1 MLIKFWNQLGMIKLI
16 ASTSE
21 FISWRNSISR
31 SVGLVPTMGNLH
43 SGHLSLVEQ
52 SLKENECTVVTIFVN
67 PKQFG
72 PGEDFEQYPRTLDED
87 LKKLETLHKDI
98 IVFAPKDNSEIYPE
112 GFQTQIALPELSKI
126 LCGKTRPTHF
136 AGVTTVV
143 YQLFTLVKPDLAY
156 FGQKDYQQ
164 VKIIERMTKDL
175 RLNTSIKMLPIVRD
189 HDGLAL
195 SSRNQYLNKKQRQDA
210 LLLPRTIEHLSSV
223 LVQEGLSAVLSQ
235 INEITKSPVWDYL
248 EILEAKSLR
257 APQSGDKFFV
267 LVGAVFMGKTRLLD
281 NKIVELNVR

>member
-1 MLIKFWNQLGMIKLI
+1 LLIKFWNQLGMIKLI

-52 SLKENECTVVTIFVN
+52 SVKENECTVVTIFVN

-72 PGEDFEQYPRTLDED
+72 PGEDYEQYPRTLDDD
-87 LKKLETLHKDI
+87 LEKLKTLDGDI

-126 LCGKTRPTHF
+126 LCGKSRPTHF

-143 YQLFTLVKPDLAY
+143 YQLFTLVKPELAY

-175 RLNTSIKMLPIVRD
+175 RLTAHIKMLPIIRD

-195 SSRNQYLNKKQRQDA
+195 SSRNQYLNDNQRQDA
-210 LLLPRTIEHLSSV
+210 LILPRTIEQLSSV
-223 LVQEGLSAVLSQ
+223 LNQEGLSAVLSQ
-235 INEITKSPVWDYL
+235 INDITKNPVWDYL
-248 EILEAKSLR
+248 EILEANSLR

>member
-1 MLIKFWNQLGMIKLI
+1 
-16 ASTSE
+16 
-21 FISWRNSISR
+21 
-31 SVGLVPTMGNLH
+31 MGNLH

-52 SLKENECTVVTIFVN
+52 SVKENECTVVTIFVN

-72 PGEDFEQYPRTLDED
+72 PGEDYEQYPRTLDDD
-87 LKKLETLHKDI
+87 LEKLKTLDGDI

-126 LCGKTRPTHF
+126 LCGKSRPTHF

-143 YQLFTLVKPDLAY
+143 YQLFTLVKPELAY

-175 RLNTSIKMLPIVRD
+175 RLTAHIKMLPIIRD

-195 SSRNQYLNKKQRQDA
+195 SSRNQYLNDNQRQDA
-210 LLLPRTIEHLSSV
+210 LILPRTIEQLSSV
-223 LVQEGLSAVLSQ
+223 LNQEGLSAVLSQ
-235 INEITKSPVWDYL
+235 INDITKNPVWDYL
-248 EILEAKSLR
+248 EILEANSLR

>member
-21 FISWRNSISR
+21 FIEWRNSISR

-52 SLKENECTVVTIFVN
+52 SLKENEFTVVTIFVN

-143 YQLFTLVKPDLAY
+143 YQLFILVKPDLAY

-175 RLNTSIKMLPIVRD
+175 RLNSHIKMLPIVRD

-235 INEITKSPVWDYL
+235 INEITKNPVWDYL

-281 NKIVELNVR
+281 NQIVELNVR

>member
-1 MLIKFWNQLGMIKLI
+1 
-16 ASTSE
+16 
-21 FISWRNSISR
+21 
-31 SVGLVPTMGNLH
+31 MGNLH

-52 SLKENECTVVTIFVN
+52 SLKDNEYTVVTIFVN

-72 PGEDFEQYPRTLDED
+72 PGEDYEHYPRTLDDD
-87 LKKLETLHKDI
+87 LEKLRTLEGDI

-126 LCGKTRPTHF
+126 LCGKSRPTHF

-143 YQLFTLVKPDLAY
+143 YQLFTLVKPELAY

-175 RLNTSIKMLPIVRD
+175 RLTAHIKMLPIIRD

-195 SSRNQYLNKKQRQDA
+195 SSRNQYLNDNQRQDA
-210 LLLPRTIEHLSSV
+210 LILPRTIEQLSSV
-223 LVQEGLSAVLSQ
+223 LNQEGLSAVLSQ
-235 INEITKSPVWDYL
+235 INDITKNPVWDYL

>member
-1 MLIKFWNQLGMIKLI
+1 MIKLI

-52 SLKENECTVVTIFVN
+52 SVKENECTVVTIFVN

-72 PGEDFEQYPRTLDED
+72 PGEDYEQYPRTLDDD
-87 LKKLETLHKDI
+87 LEKLKTLDGDI

-126 LCGKTRPTHF
+126 LCGKSRPTHF

-143 YQLFTLVKPDLAY
+143 YQLFTLVKPELAY

-175 RLNTSIKMLPIVRD
+175 RLTAHIKMLPIIRD

-195 SSRNQYLNKKQRQDA
+195 SSRNQYLNDNQRQDA
-210 LLLPRTIEHLSSV
+210 LILPRTIEQLSSV
-223 LVQEGLSAVLSQ
+223 LNQEGLSAVLSQ
-235 INEITKSPVWDYL
+235 INDITKNPVWDYL
-248 EILEAKSLR
+248 EILEANSLR